1 MVVPP
6 LKPEDLYTVCDPARF
21 RFRSTADLPDLDQ
34 VIGQQRAVEAIAFG
48 VGIQRPG
55 YNLYAL
61 GPSGSGKRSV
71 VRQHIERKAATE
83 TVPQDWCY
91 VNNFDDPHKPNAI
104 GLPAGMASRL
114 RDEML
119 QLVQEL
125 RRAVPEAL
133 ESDAYR
139 ARLQEIEDGLK
150 EKQETEFEKLQKE
163 ADSHN
168 ITMLR
173 TPTGFAFAPTHKGEV
188 IKPDEYEKLS
198 AKEKEA
204 IEHTVAVL
212 QENLERLIQQ
222 VPRWRRET
230 QAEVTQLN
238 RDVVMSAVG
247 QLIDELRRQYALL
260 PEVLSYLD
268 AVQQD
273 VIDHAD
279 QFRRVEE
286 GESPLAGLVMAEQ
299 ERRASF
305 VNRYTVNVVVDNSKA
320 AGAPVVYIDNPTYP
334 NLVGRVEHQA
344 QLGALVTDF
353 TMIKAGALHQA
364 NGGYL
369 ILDARKILLQPYA
382 WDGLKR
388 VLQSG
393 QIRIESLGQVFSLI
407 STVSLEPEDI
417 PVSVKIVLLGERR
430 IYYLLS
436 ELDPDFSELFKVA
449 VDFDDI
455 MARTP
460 DNLDH
465 YAQFIATLARRENLR
480 PMDPSA
486 VARIVEHSSRLV
498 EDTEK
503 LSSRF
508 GKIAD
513 FLRES
518 DYWAGTA
525 GRDVVTAEDVRRT
538 IDTRE
543 YRQSRI
549 RERWQEETK
558 RGVLMIDTSGEHIG
572 QVNGLSVAVLGEY
585 AFGHPSRI
593 TARTRVGKGEVVD
606 IEREIELGGPI
617 HSKGVLILSGF
628 LSGRYCPEQPLSVSA
643 SLVFEQTYGGVEGDS
658 ASAAELFALLS
669 ALATA
674 PVRQALAVTGSVNQ
688 RGQIQPIGGVNEKV
702 EGFFDVCAAREL
714 TGDQGVI
721 IPRSNVAHLML
732 RRDIVE
738 AVTAGRFHVYAI
750 ENVDEGM
757 ELLTGVEAG
766 VRDEQ
771 GNYPENTINRHVE
784 DTLRAMAE
792 QAHRHEE
799 ESDE

>member
-1 MVVPP
+1 MAIPL
-6 LKPEDLYTVCDPARF
+6 LKPEQLYTVCDPSRF
-21 RFRSTADLPDLDQ
+21 RFKTTADLPDLDE
-34 VIGQQRAVEAIAFG
+34 VIAQQRAVEAIAFG
-48 VGIQRPG
+48 AGIQHPG

-71 VRQHIERKAATE
+71 VQRYIEHKAATE
-83 TVPQDWCY
+83 PVPQDWCY
-91 VNNFDDPHKPNAI
+91 VNNFADPHKPNAI
-104 GLPAGMASRL
+104 PLPAGTASRL
-114 RDEML
+114 RNEML
-119 QLVQEL
+119 RLVDEL

-139 ARLQEIEDGLK
+139 ARLQEIEDALK
-150 EKQETEFEKLQKE
+150 ARQEKEFDALQQE
-163 ADSHN
+163 ADTHN

-173 TPTGFAFAPTHKGEV
+173 TPTGFAFAPVRKGEV

-198 AKEKEA
+198 AKEKET
-204 IEHTVAVL
+204 IEHTVATL
-212 QENLERLIQQ
+212 QESLERLIQQ
-222 VPRWRRET
+222 IPRWRRET
-230 QAEVTQLN
+230 QEEVNRLN
-238 RDVVMSAVG
+238 RDIVMSAVG
-247 QLIDELRRQYALL
+247 QLIDELRRQYAPL
-260 PEVLSYLD
+260 PEVLEYLD

-286 GESPLAGLVMAEQ
+286 GEGQFAGLMMAEQ

-305 VNRYTVNVVVDNSKA
+305 VNRYSVNVLVDNGKV
-320 AGAPVVYIDNPTYP
+320 AGAPVVHIDNPTYP

-344 QLGALVTDF
+344 QMGALITDF
-353 TMIKAGALHQA
+353 TMIKPGALHQA

-369 ILDARKILLQPYA
+369 ILDARKVLMQPYA

-407 STVSLEPEDI
+407 STVSLEPEDV
-417 PVSVKIVLLGERR
+417 PVKVKIVLLGDRQL
-430 IYYLLS
+430 YYLLS

-449 VDFDDI
+449 ADFDDI

-460 DNLDH
+460 ENLDR
-465 YAQFIATLARRENLR
+465 YAQFIATIGHREGLR

-503 LSSRF
+503 LSARF

-518 DYWAGTA
+518 DYWAGEA
-525 GRDVVTAEDVRRT
+525 GRDFVTAEDVHRC
-538 IDTRE
+538 IETRE

-549 RERWQEETK
+549 RERWQEETR
-558 RGVLMIDTSGEHIG
+558 RGVLMIDTDGERVG
-572 QVNGLSVAVLGEY
+572 QMNGLSVTELGEY

-593 TARTRVGKGEVVD
+593 TARARVGKGEVVD

-658 ASAAELFALLS
+658 ASAAELCALLS
-669 ALATA
+669 ALADA
-674 PVRQALAVTGSVNQ
+674 PLRQSLAMTGSVNQ
-688 RGQIQPIGGVNEKV
+688 HGQIQPIGGVNEKI
-702 EGFFDVCAAREL
+702 EGFYDVCAARGL
-714 TGDQGVI
+714 TGDQGVV
-721 IPRSNVAHLML
+721 IPGSNVAHLML
-732 RRDIVE
+732 RKDIVE
-738 AVTAGRFHVYAI
+738 MVASGRFHVYAI
-750 ENVDEGM
+750 DTVDQCM
-757 ELLTGVEAG
+757 ELLTGIEAG
-766 VRDEQ
+766 VRDQ
-771 GNYPENTINRHVE
+771 DGNYPDGSINRRVE
-784 DTLRAMAE
+784 ESLRAMAE
-792 QAHRHEE
+792 HAHRHEE
-799 ESDE
+799 ESDD